1 MIVALLIPRHK
12 SSPVCIQSWANY
24 SMKHLYTFNCIEK
37 TKKRKNRPRMTHFLK
52 EKKQIVVV
60 VAQQSLWTPLI
71 PSLYPVVAK
80 YFTENCWKEG
90 SKE

>member
-1 MIVALLIPRHK
+1 
-12 SSPVCIQSWANY
+12 
-24 SMKHLYTFNCIEK
+24 
-37 TKKRKNRPRMTHFLK
+37 MTHFLK

-90 SKE
+90 NKE